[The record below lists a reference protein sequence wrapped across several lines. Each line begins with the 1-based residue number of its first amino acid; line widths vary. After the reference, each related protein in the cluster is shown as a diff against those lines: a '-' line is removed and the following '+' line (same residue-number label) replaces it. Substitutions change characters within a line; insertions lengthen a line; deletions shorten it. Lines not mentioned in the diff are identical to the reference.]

1 MAVQMFDSVDACLYG
16 AKGRADQFPSNA
28 IFLSNK
34 FETNKDCAVQVGEG
48 AGEVEQTA
56 PARVQ
61 VYVLQPKWGGFRIV
75 CVCGRTPQAVG
86 GSRSPMLTCQ
96 LWRQS
101 VGGK

>member
-16 AKGRADQFPSNA
+16 AKGRAARPSQADKFPSNA

-61 VYVLQPKWGGFRIV
+61 V
-75 CVCGRTPQAVG
+75 
-86 GSRSPMLTCQ
+86 
-96 LWRQS
+96 
-101 VGGK
+101 